1 MDRIFR
7 LMGNSKREEMLDFG
21 GGGYNMFG
29 GYGRAT
35 KAANVVENAAEV
47 ETNIPTILG
56 YNIEEI
62 GEDFAIFS
70 FEGNGEAPD
79 MTIYTNLEPQGT
91 HANAKVDII
100 PTKVLSGE
108 IRFKS
113 ISYYGQRATGKAT
126 GRVQNSKKFEIK

>member
-1 MDRIFR
+1 MALLNYNCNGKELEETGICFKKVQVQWRGTSEDRDIDYGAR
-7 LMGNSKREEMLDFG
+7 I
-21 GGGYNMFG
+21 YN
-29 GYGRAT
+29 AP
-35 KAANVVENAAEV
+35 EV

-91 HANAKVDII
+91 HINSKVDII

-108 IRFKS
+108 ITLEEAYSR
-113 ISYYGQRATGKAT
+113 YAGK
-126 GRVQNSKKFEIK
+126 RL